1 MGCDKTEVW
10 NVKLQRGLGILPSP
24 IKSSID
30 KTRTIGMYLPW
41 ATVFFSYLLYFGRVG
56 YSNMVL
62 RAPYHVCIYLF
73 TPSVLTLALSERD

>member
-24 IKSSID
+24 IKSID
-30 KTRTIGMYLPW
+30 TTRTIGMYLPW
-41 ATVFFSYLLYFGRVG
+41 ATVFFSYLLYFGRVW

-62 RAPYHVCIYLF
+62 RAPLILYAFIYLH
-73 TPSVLTLALSERD
+73 PWV